1 MLDSGDLFTFVIDLF
16 LPPKVEERA
25 FETASEANPLI
36 LVELFLTYNVDVKT
50 SAAAVLLPM
59 AFIKIVSLFLVVV
72 LRLLRVV
79 EFISE
84 CVSLMIS
91 PSPD

>member
-59 AFIKIVSLFLVVV
+59 AFMKIVSLFLVV

>member
-59 AFIKIVSLFLVVV
+59 ACMKIVSLFLVV